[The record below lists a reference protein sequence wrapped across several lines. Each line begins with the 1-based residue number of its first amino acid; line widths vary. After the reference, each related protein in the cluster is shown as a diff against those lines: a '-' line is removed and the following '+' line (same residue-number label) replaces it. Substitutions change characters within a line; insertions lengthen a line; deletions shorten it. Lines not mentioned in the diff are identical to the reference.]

1 MCQVTS
7 VLQFMFEVTDLSLK
21 TLHLKTQVGVGRVE
35 LTQLTALGW
44 LVLVMLVLVM
54 VMLVML
60 GRWRW
65 DSKATVR
72 GSFSLQ
78 VCLQLTDLVLET
90 PEIVVI
96 S

>member
-44 LVLVMLVLVM
+44 LVM

-65 DSKATVR
+65 DRWSKATVR

-90 PEIVVI
+90 PEMVVI

>member
-44 LVLVMLVLVM
+44 LVM

-65 DSKATVR
+65 RWDRWSKATVR

-78 VCLQLTDLVLET
+78 VGLQLTDLVLET
-90 PEIVVI
+90 PEMVVI

>member
-44 LVLVMLVLVM
+44 LVM

-90 PEIVVI
+90 PEMVI
-96 S
+96 IS

>member
-44 LVLVMLVLVM
+44 LVM

-65 DSKATVR
+65 WRWDRWSKATVR

-90 PEIVVI
+90 PDMVVI